1 MSDRREFL
9 KKTTAILGATLAG
22 SAAMDL
28 GCAFSTAPLIKAD
41 VTGSFI
47 RFDTGIPELSK
58 HGDGVALTSEQLDYP
73 ILLIRRKDET
83 FSALST
89 ECMHLGCTVK
99 KQKTVLRCPC
109 HGSVYDF
116 EGNVMNGPTEKPLR
130 TYEVVMSGSMAE
142 IKLL

>member
-1 MSDRREFL
+1 MSNRREFL

-28 GCAFSTAPLIKAD
+28 GCAISTAPLLKAD
-41 VTGSFI
+41 VTGDYL
-47 RFDTGIPELSK
+47 RFNTEIPELSK
-58 HGDGVALTSEQLDYP
+58 HGDGVALTSDQLDYP
-73 ILLIRRKDET
+73 ILLIRRKNGT
-83 FSALST
+83 ISALSS
-89 ECMHLGCTVK
+89 ECMHLGCTIK

-130 TYEVVMSGSMAE
+130 TYEVTMSGSIVE
-142 IKLL
+142 IKL